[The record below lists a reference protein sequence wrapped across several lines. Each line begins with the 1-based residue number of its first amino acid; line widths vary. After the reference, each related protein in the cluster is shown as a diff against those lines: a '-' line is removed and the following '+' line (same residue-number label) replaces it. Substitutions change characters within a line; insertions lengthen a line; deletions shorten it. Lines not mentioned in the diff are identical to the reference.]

1 MRALVLT
8 IFVCKLIEILCELV
22 DGTLKEI
29 VVSLAGVGL
38 GTCTFLLAPLI
49 MTLVTELTYPIVT
62 AIPNLLMFSVAA
74 VLAVMISQQAL
85 WIEVAPLL
93 IGVILAL
100 RVDEDDGWDT
110 FRKQT
115 NSPLLRDSRVDT
127 EDA

>member
-22 DGTLKEI
+22 DGTLKDI